1 MVVVTESSV
10 LLLIPGSKTVYLY
23 YIVPFHLENLP
34 PGKDAKK
41 VVFQGWEGCIE
52 NDWDVTNNV

>member
-34 PGKDAKK
+34 PEKDAKM
-41 VVFQGWEGCIE
+41 VVVQKWEGC
-52 NDWDVTNNV
+52 V